1 MNIQQLQYILAVA
14 DLQLFELAADRCF
27 VTQSTLST
35 MISRFE
41 DEMGVKIFDRKRKPV
56 TITKEGELVIAHI
69 KTILHHIDHFKT
81 AIKEMKDEVSGSL
94 KIAIIPT
101 VSPFLLPLFIKDFAS
116 QYPSLQIEVFEYT
129 TQNIIQQIKN
139 RNIDI
144 GIVSTPLFDDE
155 LEETKL
161 YNEPFL
167 FFDTSKKRKTGFPTK
182 GDLENVWLLEE
193 GHCMRNQALQL
204 CNMNNPSKSFP
215 NIKFK
220 AGSIDSLV
228 RMVKSNKGSTLIPY
242 LASLDF
248 SNSDRQFLQSF
259 PTPVPVRTIG
269 IVSHPYFAKKKIIG
283 LLKNEIVNKVEAY
296 LPQSSKKI
304 KALKPLQ

>member
-1 MNIQQLQYILAVA
+1 MNIQQLQYVLAVA
-14 DLQLFELAADRCF
+14 DYKLFELAADKCF

-41 DEMGVKIFDRKRKPV
+41 EEMGIKIFDRKKKPV
-56 TITKEGELVIAHI
+56 TITKEGELVIEHI
-69 KTILHHIDHFKT
+69 KTIIHHINHFKT
-81 AIKEMKDEVSGSL
+81 AVKEMKNEVSGNI

-101 VSPFLLPLFIKDFAS
+101 VSPFLLPLFIKDFANK
-116 QYPSLQIEVFEYT
+116 YPALQIEVFEYT

-139 RNIDI
+139 RTIDI

-167 FFDTSKKRKTGFPTK
+167 FFDTHKKKKTGAPTK
-182 GDLENVWLLEE
+182 KDLENVWLLEE

-228 RMVKSNKGSTLIPY
+228 RMVKASKGSTLIPY

-248 SNSDRQFLQSF
+248 SETDQQFLQSF
-259 PTPVPVRTIG
+259 SAPIPVRTIG
-269 IVSHPYFAKKKIIG
+269 IISHQHFAKKKIIG
-283 LLKNEIVNKVEAY
+283 LLKQEITEKVEPY
-296 LPQSSKKI
+296 LPNNASKT
-304 KALKPLQ
+304 KALKPM